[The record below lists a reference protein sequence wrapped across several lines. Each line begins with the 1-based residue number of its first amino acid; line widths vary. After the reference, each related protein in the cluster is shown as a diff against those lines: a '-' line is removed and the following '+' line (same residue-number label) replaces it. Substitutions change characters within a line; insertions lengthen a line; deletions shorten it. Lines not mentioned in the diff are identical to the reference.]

1 MDEIPASLWQCFS
14 GLRDPRASAR
24 EKTHPLLTIVGIT
37 LCAAIAGADD
47 WPKVVAFAQ
56 QRLNWLGTFLDVA
69 NGAPSRKTFERVFA
83 ALSPHGLSSCLSR
96 WLHSC
101 GHAAN
106 VGHIAI
112 DGKTLRS
119 SGREGQGLGMLH
131 LVSAWATEAS
141 LSLGQVACAEK
152 SNEITAIPEL
162 LSLLSLKGALVT
174 LDAMGCQ
181 KAIAKQIVDQGGDYA
196 LPVKGNQPNLAR
208 DILESFIEAQDV
220 DYEGYEYDSH
230 ETFERGHGRV
240 EKRSYTVLYDVSGI
254 RDRQQW
260 EQLAVIGMC
269 YRERTVG
276 DRTSEELSWF
286 IGSRRADAKV
296 YGDALRDHWSV
307 ENNLHWHLDVTFG
320 EDDSSIANRN
330 GARNMALLRKWA
342 LGLLKRHPDEASIS
356 TKRYRAAMDTEL
368 LQEILKGGQPE

>member
-1 MDEIPASLWQCFS
+1 VDDTPASLWNCLS
-14 GLRDPRASAR
+14 DLRDPRASAR

-47 WPKVVAFAQ
+47 WPKVVVFAQ
-56 QRLNWLGTFLDVA
+56 QRLTRLGTFLDVA
-69 NGAPSRKTFERVFA
+69 NGVPSRKTFKRVFA
-83 ALSPHGLSSCLSR
+83 ALSPHGLSGCLLR
-96 WLHSC
+96 WPHGC

-106 VGHIAI
+106 VGHVAI
-112 DGKTLRS
+112 DGKASRS
-119 SGREGQGLGMLH
+119 SGRESQGLGMLH

-162 LSLLSLKGALVT
+162 LNLLSLKGALVT
-174 LDAMGCQ
+174 VDAMGRQ
-181 KAIAKQIVDQGGDYA
+181 KAIAKQIVDRGGDYA
-196 LPVKGNQPNLAR
+196 PSVKDNQPNPAR
-208 DILESFIEAQDV
+208 DVLGSFIDAQEV
-220 DYEGYEYDSH
+220 DYEGYEYDTCD
-230 ETFERGHGRV
+230 TFERGHGRV

-260 EQLAVIGMC
+260 EKLTVIGMC

-296 YGDALRDHWSV
+296 YGDALRGHWGI
-307 ENNLHWHLDVTFG
+307 ENKLHWHLGVTFG
-320 EDDSSIANRN
+320 EDSSSIANRN
-330 GARNMALLRKWA
+330 EARNVALLRKWA
-342 LGLLKRHPDEASIS
+342 LGLLQRHPDKASIS
-356 TKRYRAAMDTEL
+356 TKRYRAAMDTDL
-368 LQEILKGGQPE
+368 LQEILRGGQPA